1 MAPRQELTEKSALE
15 IVQRIRQVNREAA
28 KRFRR
33 GKLKQG
39 YYYLQY
45 WVPEEVKEEARAA
58 VARVVKKAETAREA
72 AGILRRAP
80 KS

>member
-1 MAPRQELTEKSALE
+1 MAAKKELTEKDALQ
-15 IVQRIRQVNREAA
+15 IVQRIRQVNRESA

-33 GKLKQG
+33 SKLKQG

-45 WVPEEVKEEARAA
+45 WVPDEVKEEARAA
-58 VARVVKKAETAREA
+58 VRKIAKKAEAAREA
-72 AGILRRAP
+72 AGIPRRAP